1 MDVNRNAIQAR
12 ISSKDNLPLAAFITK
27 SYFSSSGEM
36 MSCLLS
42 EFRLNDEQ
50 ALPFRQGASPLV

>member
-12 ISSKDNLPLAAFITK
+12 ISSKDNLPLAGLYYEIN
-27 SYFSSSGEM
+27 FSFSVEM